1 MITQEDIKKLAA
13 LARIKLSDEE
23 VVGLQKD
30 MQNIL
35 GFVTQIQE
43 ASGSLK
49 EGEKER
55 VRNIWREDANPH
67 ETGVYTETILA
78 EAPDRKGDYLRVKN
92 ILWLM

>member
-92 ILWLM
+92 IL

>member
-35 GFVTQIQE
+35 GFVTQIQQ

-49 EGEKER
+49 EGDKER
-55 VRNIWREDANPH
+55 VRNVWRDDINPH
-67 ETGVYTETILA
+67 ETGVNTETLLA
-78 EAPDRKGDYLRVKN
+78 EAPDRKADCVRVKN
-92 ILWLM
+92 IL